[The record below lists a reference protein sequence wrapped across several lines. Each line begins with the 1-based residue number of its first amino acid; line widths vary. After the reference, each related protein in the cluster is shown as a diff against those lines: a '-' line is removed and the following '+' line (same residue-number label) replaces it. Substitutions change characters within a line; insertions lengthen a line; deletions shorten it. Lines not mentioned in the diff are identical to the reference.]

1 MNVIRFLLIALTALT
16 LAISGEALAKKTKD
30 NPKKEHKISQSREI
44 NANKQSK
51 TEENVRGQER
61 AGERHDLKQSRE
73 NVNSNKQSKS
83 EENVRGQERAEE
95 RHELKQNNG
104 RGHGTSTRGPR
115 QPRN

>member
-1 MNVIRFLLIALTALT
+1 MKLIRFLLIALTALT

-30 NPKKEHKISQSREI
+30 KPKKEHKISQSREI
-44 NANKQSK
+44 NA
-51 TEENVRGQER
+51 
-61 AGERHDLKQSRE
+61 
-73 NVNSNKQSKS
+73 NKQSKS

-104 RGHGTSTRGPR
+104 RGYGSSTRGPR